1 MDTLLLLLLI
11 LYIQKF
17 DDGIDDA
24 SDNDNDDAT
33 HDDNDEVN
41 WCCDYNVMTKH
52 ISHTSDIVGL
62 NVCG

>member
-41 WCCDYNVMTKH
+41 
-52 ISHTSDIVGL
+52 
-62 NVCG
+62 